1 LGGQNSRRRA
11 SPAGA
16 AAAGTRQRSG
26 IIMMMS
32 GISSRAAG
40 DAGTDRFT
48 RLGIGITVVVVLAG
62 SAAELINW
70 GFFGER
76 IRALDAASDG
86 GVFGTIGDIAQAA
99 AAVSAWVLTARVR
112 SARPMA
118 PVLAGLLTFLAVD
131 NVVSLHDH
139 IPHWLVFYLPLLA
152 ATFICLIVVGRG
164 RAGVDRLIGA
174 GLVLLVLSF
183 VLHLFAERLLL
194 DLGAGSPTGLAYEIK
209 AVVKHGTEAA
219 GWLLIAVGL
228 LRLSLPRGRHP
239 DPV

>member
-1 LGGQNSRRRA
+1 
-11 SPAGA
+11 
-16 AAAGTRQRSG
+16 
-26 IIMMMS
+26 MMMS
-32 GISSRAAG
+32 GISRRAAG
-40 DAGTDRFT
+40 DAGTDRFA

-70 GFFGER
+70 GLFGGR

-86 GVFGTIGDIAQAA
+86 GVFGAIGDIAEAA

-112 SARPMA
+112 PARPVA

-131 NVVSLHDH
+131 NVMSLHDR

-152 ATFICLIVVGRG
+152 VTFICLIVVGRG

-194 DLGAGSPTGLAYEIK
+194 VLGAGSPTGLAYEIK
-209 AVVKHGTEAA
+209 AVVKHGAEAA